1 MNINFDGTERIAR
14 THSNVDRDTTA
25 YRSSEGTGKVQQ
37 NVFALD
43 ISGTVMDNSAYA
55 GHGRTAEEV
64 MQEAGQQD
72 ITARR
77 NYMAVMSNSMSD
89 EDFAKLQEEG
99 FHPGS
104 TDIETVV
111 TIVDHIKTALL
122 KGGTQVA
129 GYTDTI
135 DAAQLKEI
143 TGSEAFAG
151 ALKKA
156 FAQADVPL
164 TEENVAAVKT
174 AYETLE
180 GIPELSEGAEKYMI
194 ENNMAPTVEN
204 LYTAQ
209 FSGTADAGRQ
219 GRGYYATGG
228 VSGYMAKKPEN
239 IDYEQLMPQIEKT
252 IEEAGFSVNEETIAN
267 AKWLIEKGIPFHKGT
282 FTQKQQM
289 QSFSL
294 PQTVEEFSKVAAAAI
309 ADGNS
314 PMKAD
319 LTQKQSVLEQAAMI
333 KEQTD
338 AISEQAVEMIQ
349 TKNLPFTLKNLIAA
363 SETLRQAYAEV
374 QDMQH
379 AGSLSIQT
387 AGAFA
392 GAVIQGMT
400 GQSSS
405 ASDGIRLLNEVR
417 LSMTVSVNARLLK
430 KGFQIDTAPM
440 EELLANLKKE
450 QEAYDKV
457 LMQETDTKAASE
469 KSSLYQQTL
478 FTLESIRFAPAA
490 VVAEVAKEDSLKDV
504 ESYAKARTARYQKA
518 GESYETLM
526 TAPRKDMGDSIV
538 KAFRNVDDILADL
551 NKEPSEENRRAV
563 RILGY
568 NSMEIIEENFEAVK
582 ETDALLRDVV
592 EGMKPG
598 TVLSMIR
605 EGVNPLTMS
614 LEELKQYLDEKQPEV
629 SEEIESYSRFLYQLE
644 QKNGISE
651 EERSAYIGIYRLLRQ
666 VEKGD
671 DAAVGAMVNSG
682 LDKNLQNLLTAVRS
696 SKKKHMDYQV
706 DDNFGGVS
714 AKSSTAE
721 TITEQIEK
729 GYMNNRAKLEE
740 ALSDEETKEA
750 RAEYDRA
757 VFEGVRNAMGNEEAV
772 LRQLTD
778 YGQSVTAEHLETAKE
793 MLKGFGGTFRKMRK
807 MQEDRKED
815 DALKKADFP
824 EKLTSRE
831 ETLTSYEEMADKL
844 LETIEKESFEGE
856 YTSLDLKE
864 MSSVYKQI
872 SFMKSMAREENYEIP
887 VEIGG
892 NLTAIN
898 LKMIHKKAGESK
910 VTVTFET
917 EAFGKNAAEF
927 AFSDEKL
934 SGYGITGSEEG
945 SRLLQENREIFT
957 ELLSKEGIS
966 AGDIRFMYKENPDL
980 TDFTLKATKDRIS
993 GQTSELLYKTAKA
1006 YIGYV
1011 QAISK

>member
-1 MNINFDGTERIAR
+1 MNINFDGANKVAH
-14 THSNVDRDTTA
+14 THSNVDRDTTT

-129 GYTDTI
+129 GYTDTM

-143 TGSEAFAG
+143 TGSEVFAG

-164 TEENVAAVKT
+164 TKENVAAVKT
-174 AYETLE
+174 AYETME

-204 LYTAQ
+204 FYTAQ
-209 FSGTADAGRQ
+209 FAGAADAGRQ

-239 IDYEQLMPQIEKT
+239 IDYEQLMPQIEK
-252 IEEAGFSVNEETIAN
+252 IIAEAGFPVNEETITD

-289 QSFSL
+289 HTFSL
-294 PQTVEEFSKVAAAAI
+294 PQTVEDFVKTAATAI
-309 ADGNS
+309 ADGIS

-319 LTQKQSVLEQAAMI
+319 FTKKQGILEQAAAI

-338 AISEQAVEMIQ
+338 AISEQAVEVIQ
-349 TKNLPFTLKNLIAA
+349 TKNLPFTLKSLIAA
-363 SETLRQAYAEV
+363 SETLRGADFEV

-379 AGSLSIQT
+379 TDSVGMLPAGTYAGVAKHSL
-387 AGAFA
+387 
-392 GAVIQGMT
+392 T
-400 GQSSS
+400 GQSTSVTDS
-405 ASDGIRLLNEVR
+405 IRLLNEVR

-430 KGFQIDTAPM
+430 KGIQIDTLPM
-440 EELLANLKKE
+440 EELLTSLKKE

-457 LMQETDTKAASE
+457 LMKETDAKAASE
-469 KSSLYQQTL
+469 KSNLYQQTL

-490 VVAEVAKEDSLKDV
+490 VVAEVAKEDTLKDV
-504 ESYAKARTARYQKA
+504 ESYAKARAVKYQKA

-551 NKEPSEENRRAV
+551 NKDPSEENRRAV

-568 NSMEIIEENFEAVK
+568 NSMEITEENFEAVK
-582 ETDALLRDVV
+582 ETDALLHDVV

-605 EGVNPLTMS
+605 EGINPLTMS

-629 SEEIESYSRFLYQLE
+629 SQEIESYSRFLYQLE

-671 DAAVGAMVNSG
+671 DAAVGAVLNSG
-682 LDKNLQNLLTAVRS
+682 LTQNLQNLLTAVRS

-706 DDNFGGVS
+706 DDSFGGVD
-714 AKSSTAE
+714 AKRNTAE

-729 GYMNNRAKLEE
+729 GYIGSRAKLEE
-740 ALSDEETKEA
+740 ALLDEETKEA
-750 RAEYDRA
+750 RAEYDRS
-757 VFEGVRNAMGNEEAV
+757 VYEGVRNAMGSEEAV

-778 YGQSVTAEHLETAKE
+778 YGQSVTAEHLESAKE
-793 MLKGFGGTFRKMRK
+793 MLRGYSETFRKMRK
-807 MQEDRKED
+807 LQEERKEK
-815 DALKKADFP
+815 DAAGEADFP

-856 YTSLDLKE
+856 YTSLDLKA

-872 SFMKSMAREENYEIP
+872 SFMKSMAKEENYEIP

-898 LKMIHKKAGESK
+898 LKMIHKKTGESK

-917 EAFGKNAAEF
+917 ERLGKNAAEF
-927 AFSDEKL
+927 AFADEKL
-934 SGYGITGSEEG
+934 SGYGMTGSEEG
-945 SRLLQENREIFT
+945 SRLLQANGEIFT
-957 ELLSKEGIS
+957 ELLAKEGIV
-966 AGDIRFMYKENPDL
+966 AGDIRFMHKENPDL
-980 TDFTLKATKDRIS
+980 TDFTLKATKDRVS

-1006 YIGYV
+1006 YIGFV